1 MLWSAVDASDK
12 HCAVQ
17 NGTCGRKRQNQNQTC
32 IFFLIK
38 SGFFFLYNRCAK
50 KGGPNRNKNKN
61 TKCQITKKSYHCRR
75 VLFEKWINVQYFW
88 YSLQASIRTGKGFVL
103 IEIIFIITLSIAQA
117 TQTRQR
123 NPLNEF
129 PQHFRFC
136 VWFAFNHS
144 NWKLYLNI
152 KIYISQL

>member
-103 IEIIFIITLSIAQA
+103 KALAKSKLFLLSLYPLLKPPRHDNETL
-117 TQTRQR
+117 
-123 NPLNEF
+123 
-129 PQHFRFC
+129 
-136 VWFAFNHS
+136 
-144 NWKLYLNI
+144 
-152 KIYISQL
+152 

>member
-17 NGTCGRKRQNQNQTC
+17 NGTYGRKRQNQNQTY

-103 IEIIFIITLSIAQA
+103 KALAKSKLFLLSLYPLLKPPRHDNETL
-117 TQTRQR
+117 
-123 NPLNEF
+123 
-129 PQHFRFC
+129 
-136 VWFAFNHS
+136 
-144 NWKLYLNI
+144 
-152 KIYISQL
+152 

>member
-17 NGTCGRKRQNQNQTC
+17 NGTCGRKRQNQNQTY

-75 VLFEKWINVQYFW
+75 VLFEKWINVQYCW

-103 IEIIFIITLSIAQA
+103 KALAKSKLFLLSLYPLLKPPRHDNETL
-117 TQTRQR
+117 
-123 NPLNEF
+123 
-129 PQHFRFC
+129 
-136 VWFAFNHS
+136 
-144 NWKLYLNI
+144 
-152 KIYISQL
+152 

>member
-17 NGTCGRKRQNQNQTC
+17 NGTCGRKRQNQNQTY

-50 KGGPNRNKNKN
+50 KGGPKRNKNKN

-103 IEIIFIITLSIAQA
+103 KALAKSKLFLLSLYPLLKPPRHDNETL
-117 TQTRQR
+117 
-123 NPLNEF
+123 
-129 PQHFRFC
+129 
-136 VWFAFNHS
+136 
-144 NWKLYLNI
+144 
-152 KIYISQL
+152 